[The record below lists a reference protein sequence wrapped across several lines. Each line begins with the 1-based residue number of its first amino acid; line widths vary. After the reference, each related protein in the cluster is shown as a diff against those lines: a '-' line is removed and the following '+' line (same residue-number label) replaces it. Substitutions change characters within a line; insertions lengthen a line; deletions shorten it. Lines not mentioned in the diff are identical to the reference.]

1 MRKPM
6 KALLYLVGTLLVL
19 CALIIAFLFGYRM
32 GQNVLSL
39 SLIVSAVINILT
51 SLFGAGYIFIGEWHD
66 KKHVLLKLYLILSAL
81 DTVALFI
88 FEETVGH
95 IPLVVCHALALIGY
109 CILAFVP
116 RLGKK
121 RSELVALCVTLLH
134 IAVFV
139 MEVAFADSF
148 GLTGLE
154 DVTFLVIDVSLDL
167 LIFNRYK
174 IEKE

>member
-6 KALLYLVGTLLVL
+6 KALLYAVGILLVSS
-19 CALIIAFLFGYRM
+19 ALIIAFLFGYRM

-39 SLIVSAVINILT
+39 SLIVSAVINVLT
-51 SLFGAGYIFIGEWHD
+51 SLFGAGSIFIGEWHD
-66 KKHVLLKLYLILSAL
+66 PKHVLLKAYLILSAL

-95 IPLVVCHALALIGY
+95 IPLVICHALALVGY

-116 RLGKK
+116 KLGKK
-121 RSELVALCVTLLH
+121 RSELVALCVTILH
-134 IAVFV
+134 VAVFI
-139 MEVAFADSF
+139 MEVAFAEAF

-154 DVTFLVIDVSLDL
+154 DVTFLVIDASLDL
-167 LIFNRYK
+167 LIFNRYR